1 MHGSSV
7 YKLDFR
13 FQQCSSTNV
22 YTHTIS
28 SVIFYFIIIFYIVP
42 FHSMLIPAC
51 HLFTAPFLP
60 LILWFS
66 VILSLGVLFTFH
78 TFSLF
83 SFISPVSESREVAT
97 WLHWNAYFM
106 HMEENCIFRVDFGG
120 KKMVSAANGSL
131 TATKKWIAE
140 SCLHNNYAFKPIW
153 IVFPRNKQNRY
164 LLHFILM
171 EPALWT
177 CFSHPKHP
185 LNV

>member
-78 TFSLF
+78 TFSLQLHF
-83 SFISPVSESREVAT
+83 SCFAVTRSCNVTTLKCLLYAYGRE
-97 WLHWNAYFM
+97 LYFS
-106 HMEENCIFRVDFGG
+106 CRFRREKNGFGSKRKSNSN
-120 KKMVSAANGSL
+120 KKMNSWIMFTQQLCFQTHLNSFS
-131 TATKKWIAE
+131 KK
-140 SCLHNNYAFKPIW
+140 
-153 IVFPRNKQNRY
+153 
-164 LLHFILM
+164 
-171 EPALWT
+171 
-177 CFSHPKHP
+177 
-185 LNV
+185 